1 MKKCDLAIIGAGPY
15 GLSLAAYLKAYG
27 VNFRIFG
34 QPMDFWLSHMP
45 KGMKLKSEG
54 FASSL
59 YDPKAEFTLKAYCNQ
74 KGIEYADSGI
84 PVPLEVFAAYGLEFQ
99 KRLVPELEKKLVAQ
113 LQRTGEGFQLRLDD
127 GEVLLARRVVIATGL
142 THYENLPPALAQLP
156 QEFVTHSSMHTD
168 LDHFK
173 GRQIVVVGG
182 GASALDIAALLNQV
196 GAHVQVVVRESRV
209 RFHDPPAKGETS
221 LLNRLRSPVT
231 GIGPGWKL
239 YLCTNAP
246 LLFRQMPKEFRFEKV
261 KTILGPAP
269 GWFVKEQIVGKVPV
283 SLGVSITEAKVQDG
297 RVVLQ
302 LTDKTHSQSTI
313 VADHVISGTG
323 YKVDLGRLPFLD
335 ADLKSRVQTADNT
348 PVLSSNFETSVR
360 GLYMIGACSAY
371 TFGPLLRFAFGAG
384 FTAKRLSRHLRR
396 NAKPVESA
404 SNTPAN
410 LEVKESDELAI
421 R

>member
-1 MKKCDLAIIGAGPY
+1 M
-15 GLSLAAYLKAYG
+15 
-27 VNFRIFG
+27 
-34 QPMDFWLSHMP
+34 
-45 KGMKLKSEG
+45 
-54 FASSL
+54 
-59 YDPKAEFTLKAYCNQ
+59 
-74 KGIEYADSGI
+74 
-84 PVPLEVFAAYGLEFQ
+84 
-99 KRLVPELEKKLVAQ
+99 
-113 LQRTGEGFQLRLDD
+113 
-127 GEVLLARRVVIATGL
+127 
-142 THYENLPPALAQLP
+142 
-156 QEFVTHSSMHTD
+156 
-168 LDHFK
+168 
-173 GRQIVVVGG
+173 
-182 GASALDIAALLNQV
+182 
-196 GAHVQVVVRESRV
+196 
-209 RFHDPPAKGETS
+209 
-221 LLNRLRSPVT
+221 T

-269 GWFVKEQIVGKVPV
+269 GWFVKEQIVGKVPITL
-283 SLGVSITEAKVQDG
+283 SVSITEANVQDG

-302 LTDKTHSQSTI
+302 LTDKTHNQSTI
-313 VADHVISGTG
+313 VTDHVISGTG

-348 PVLSSNFETSVR
+348 PVLSSNFETSVP
-360 GLYMIGACSAY
+360 GLYMIGACAAY

-396 NAKPVESA
+396 NAKTVESA